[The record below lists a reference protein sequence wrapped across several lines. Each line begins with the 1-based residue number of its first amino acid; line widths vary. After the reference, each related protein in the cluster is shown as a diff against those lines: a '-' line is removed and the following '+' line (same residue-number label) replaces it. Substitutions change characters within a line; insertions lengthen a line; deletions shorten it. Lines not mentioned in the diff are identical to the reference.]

1 MRIRLLIWAVVLV
14 ALPVASDEISPRI
27 DILYG
32 HPVYRQHAREAG
44 VAMGMT
50 ISVNE
55 VQAALLTGPCERL
68 RAAASLAREA
78 GGGLPLQTLFV
89 VPSKGMAIEGYYF
102 PSDGNPGRAVLIPGR
117 PVTRSAL
124 DRIMALA
131 AIPPALLD
139 EISVSVEI
147 SCRITEPLWVISWHD
162 IRRIGDAQPEA
173 VVEVARRRFKAIY
186 RSVVEYGA
194 KNRALTRRIGRSR
207 DD

>member
-1 MRIRLLIWAVVLV
+1 MRIRLLTWAVVLV

-32 HPVYRQHAREAG
+32 HPIYRQQAREAG
-44 VAMGMT
+44 VAMGIT
-50 ISVNE
+50 ISVNK

-124 DRIMALA
+124 DRIMALV

-139 EISVSVEI
+139 EFNVDLEI

-162 IRRIGDAQPEA
+162 IRRTGDTQPES
-173 VVEVARRRFKAIY
+173 VVEVARRRFMTIH

-194 KNRALTRRIGRSR
+194 KNRALARGVERSR

>member
-32 HPVYRQHAREAG
+32 HPVYRQQAHEAG

-117 PVTRSAL
+117 PVTRSVL

-147 SCRITEPLWVISWHD
+147 SCRITEPLWVIFWHD

-173 VVEVARRRFKAIY
+173 VVEVARRRFMAIY

-194 KNRALTRRIGRSR
+194 KNRVIARRIGRSR